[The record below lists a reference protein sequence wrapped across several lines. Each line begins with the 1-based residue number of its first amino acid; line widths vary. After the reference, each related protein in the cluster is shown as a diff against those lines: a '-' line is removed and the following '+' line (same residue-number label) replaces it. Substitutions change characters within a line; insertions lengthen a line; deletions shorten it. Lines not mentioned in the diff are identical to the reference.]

1 MTWVCT
7 AHKGFL
13 TILVRKV
20 TTHHPHDWRLRLEPL
35 LLVDI
40 MIGLDHW
47 RMTMMTWVGPAPP
60 AKILMGIVPGQLGTH
75 SEDVHL
81 SIDAVVA
88 AAVVVVA
95 AVDVVAAVVVAA
107 VVVVA
112 VAFDVGAAVV
122 VDAVV
127 VVVAVALDVGAAV
140 VAAVVG
146 NQLGGLVPSFALFI
160 IGGT

>member
-1 MTWVCT
+1 MMTWVGT
-7 AHKGFL
+7 APHRAFL

-20 TTHHPHDWRLRLEPL
+20 TAHHPHDLRLRLEPL
-35 LLVDI
+35 LLV
-40 MIGLDHW
+40 G
-47 RMTMMTWVGPAPP
+47 
-60 AKILMGIVPGQLGTH
+60 
-75 SEDVHL
+75 
-81 SIDAVVA
+81 
-88 AAVVVVA
+88 
-95 AVDVVAAVVVAA
+95 VVVAA

-127 VVVAVALDVGAAV
+127 VVVAVALDVGAVVATVVVVGAAVV

-160 IGGT
+160 ICGTREG